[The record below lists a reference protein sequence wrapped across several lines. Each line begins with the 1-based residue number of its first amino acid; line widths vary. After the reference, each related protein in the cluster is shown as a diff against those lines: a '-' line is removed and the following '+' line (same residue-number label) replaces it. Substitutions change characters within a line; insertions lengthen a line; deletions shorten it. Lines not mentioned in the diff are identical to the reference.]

1 MSKQRSDQASGCSFI
16 LLSYNHS
23 AYIEDALAG
32 AFGQV
37 DMGSYQVVVYDDTS
51 VDGSKGVI
59 ERWIGAHRVAA
70 DVRFST
76 HNVGTT
82 QALRQAA
89 SMSVGEYLIV
99 AASDDISDLARGKA
113 ILEALEAS
121 PHTVYGG
128 FSDVTSIGP
137 NGAMLDPEDR
147 PNFNDPNLSA
157 ESIAADFSGFLGAS
171 SFYHRDVFRRFGP
184 LSAGILHEDMVLNF
198 RAALLGH
205 VIFLPKKLVRYRQH
219 HANVHSFDRAGKV
232 RARLVH
238 ALKIGRSLTKVA
250 EQRCDDLMKAREW
263 VSARRAES
271 LWRCCVYWRST
282 HRIKVAILTS
292 RLGWKRA
299 MYIAVSGRVSF
310 KEIAKASVL
319 RLIARAQ
326 IWLCKAPDKDLATH

>member
-1 MSKQRSDQASGCSFI
+1 MSKQRSDRASGCTFI

-23 AYIEDALAG
+23 AYIEDALGG
-32 AFGQV
+32 AFGQD
-37 DMGSYQVVVYDDTS
+37 DMGSYQVVVYDDAS
-51 VDGSKGVI
+51 VDDSPGLI
-59 ERWIGAHRVAA
+59 ERWVAAHRVAA
-70 DVRFST
+70 DVRLST
-76 HNVGTT
+76 HNVGTA
-82 QALRQAA
+82 QALRTAA
-89 SMSVGEYLIV
+89 LMSVGEYLIV

-171 SFYHRDVFRRFGP
+171 SFYHRDVFLRFGP
-184 LSAGILHEDMVLNF
+184 LSGGILHEDMVLNF

-219 HANVHSFDRAGKV
+219 QANVHSFNRAGKV
-232 RARLVH
+232 QARLVH
-238 ALKIGRSLTKVA
+238 ALKIGRSLAKVA
-250 EQRCDDLMKAREW
+250 EQRCVDLINARDW
-263 VSARRAES
+263 VSARRADS
-271 LWRCCVYWRST
+271 MWRCCVYWRST
-282 HRIKVAILTS
+282 HRIKVAVLSS
-292 RLGWKRA
+292 RIGWMWALRL
-299 MYIAVSGRVSF
+299 AVSGRVSF

-326 IWLCKAPDKDLATH
+326 IWPCKAPNRDLAAP